1 MNRRTIISGLGLS
14 VLGVA
19 GCVGSPPTSRSS
31 NSTTGATDSGSGY
44 VRPQTDPPAVPDK
57 LRCEDD
63 SFTRHTPAYERVKW
77 GTSIPLSLRVDEMS
91 FEYGDTAEIVA
102 TNITDNTVSTGTDS
116 DFQFEL
122 LTDKGWQDM
131 RGHDDE
137 RFLHTSLGLEL
148 DPGDTIMWSLH
159 LTEKGVLPEPNYE
172 DLRVCPEF
180 VTGRYRFVFF
190 GVEPAV
196 AVAFDLIR

>member
-1 MNRRTIISGLGLS
+1 
-14 VLGVA
+14 
-19 GCVGSPPTSRSS
+19 
-31 NSTTGATDSGSGY
+31 
-44 VRPQTDPPAVPDK
+44 
-57 LRCEDD
+57 
-63 SFTRHTPAYERVKW
+63 
-77 GTSIPLSLRVDEMS
+77 MS